1 MKPSCKEGKQLLP
14 KNFLTEHSILPPLPK
29 RNLKANNSNHC
40 KMQIMVGI
48 SGGGGGGNVCF
59 PGVLET
65 TMPNAAM
72 TMPLPKTSEDEK

>member
-1 MKPSCKEGKQLLP
+1 
-14 KNFLTEHSILPPLPK
+14 
-29 RNLKANNSNHC
+29 
-40 KMQIMVGI
+40 MVGI